1 MSFVHLHLHTE
12 YSLLDGAIKNKD
24 LFEHVKS
31 LGMDSVAITE
41 HGNMG
46 AVIKKYQL
54 AKKAGVKLIFGAEV
68 YLCRDMSIRN
78 REEKRPHLILLA
90 KDLTG
95 YKNLIKIISIANG
108 EGFYY
113 RARIDKKTLRKYSE
127 GLICMT
133 ACMANYTKQNKETK
147 YTRKLRELVAP
158 VLKLN
163 YKGEVHGFDNLTQT
177 IFPFIKDMLIEEGSV
192 MWNSDIIVQL
202 APAIRASHESFSANL
217 GRQLKLIGEQ
227 YGIYTD
233 SLKNALSR
241 YNEEELIFSGPDAKR
256 KLVYESEKGLENFL
270 KKHTKITEIKTRI
283 CEIIE

>member
-1 MSFVHLHLHTE
+1 
-12 YSLLDGAIKNKD
+12 
-24 LFEHVKS
+24 
-31 LGMDSVAITE
+31 
-41 HGNMG
+41 
-46 AVIKKYQL
+46 
-54 AKKAGVKLIFGAEV
+54 
-68 YLCRDMSIRN
+68 
-78 REEKRPHLILLA
+78 
-90 KDLTG
+90 
-95 YKNLIKIISIANG
+95 
-108 EGFYY
+108 
-113 RARIDKKTLRKYSE
+113 
-127 GLICMT
+127 MT